1 MVVGTYH
8 TNKSN
13 CCKRAHLQVRNAVV
27 HEEKPGWQA
36 DETHVATSVLK
47 ECYGHPFGGLRA
59 LSPLRFLRWLLWSFA
74 WMGSVLASLLSRKA
88 RIVRMAKYCYVG
100 RCEYHNVDIEGA
112 HNHDSHI
119 SRYPTFEVNFYTLI
133 SVDHYNHIAFSSSK
147 SSRDGLWN

>member
-13 CCKRAHLQVRNAVV
+13 CYKRAHLQVRNAVV
-27 HEEKPGWQA
+27 HEEKPGWQV
-36 DETHVATSVLK
+36 DETHVATS

-59 LSPLRFLRWLLWSFA
+59 LSPRFLRWLLWSFA

-133 SVDHYNHIAFSSSK
+133 SVDHYNHVAFASSK